1 MLSTQLIRFSS
12 LLRVAFLTPV
22 LTLAL
27 FGGSALAQ
35 SPEDDARAGV
45 GGGNAAGVTNVAST
59 VADILTLAVGALA
72 VIFIIIGGFKYITS
86 AGDAS
91 KSASARSTI
100 LYSVVGLVVVIFARV
115 IVNFVLDEA
124 EADAAMLLNLF
135 V

>member
-1 MLSTQLIRFSS
+1 MPIAIKSVIRHS
-12 LLRVAFLTPV
+12 RENC
-22 LTLAL
+22 
-27 FGGSALAQ
+27 GSALAQ
-35 SPEDDARAGV
+35 STEDDDRAGV

-115 IVNFVLDEA
+115 IVNYVLDEA
-124 EADAAMLLNLF
+124 EADAAMLLNMF